1 MSRPG
6 PIAPDLIPSPAP
18 HADTKAEPI
27 PKCVACGAVHGGVGE
42 GRICLENEVRRLR
55 RVIDRFARRAS
66 AWALLTLLLAMLA
79 FALTLLHCGGEAFTV
94 GNGTSE
100 IAAPAMMV
108 TPDASD
114 DTLADGGSEESAPSF
129 EAATNRADAPTDAK
143 ASLADGG
150 SEESAASFDAGD
162 VLEDAAQAE
171 DVTRILQAC
180 TTPASCP
187 ACGPYP
193 RSPCCTAGGFC
204 GCEIL
209 QGQCIP

>member
-114 DTLADGGSEESAPSF
+114 DTLADGGSEESA
-129 EAATNRADAPTDAK
+129 
-143 ASLADGG
+143 
-150 SEESAASFDAGD
+150 ASFDAGD